1 MGMKACSTCAPGDS
15 IEVLIGDKRTVHRYY
30 YPDYSLSER
39 AMVGMVAELTE
50 MVDAVRQGRQPH
62 PSGQAGRTS
71 VALALATYQAA
82 ERGVWVELPAG

>member
-1 MGMKACSTCAPGDS
+1 MGIEGMLYVRSWDS
-15 IEVLIGDKRTVHRYY
+15 IEVLIGDKRTIHRYY
-30 YPDYSLSER
+30 YPDYSLSQR

-50 MVDAVRQGRQPH
+50 MVDAVRQGRQPD

-71 VALALATYQAA
+71 VALALATYQAS